1 MLLATAC
8 STSGE
13 NGVDDL
19 AEPEVNTPIVETS
32 SAEETS
38 EPRESTSRESTVET
52 TTPQDT
58 TPQEKCADL
67 PKDPHDSFPS
77 GSAPGRMPA
86 DDGSDYNY
94 WIQDIDNQ
102 YDPCAELS
110 WIIFKGSLGDEN
122 GPQGLAG
129 SIADGLALY
138 RDGEPISEMKL
149 FGRIDNVAPLENG
162 AAVIEWTERGTY
174 TAEGWVN
181 HHSVD
186 LRLTDD
192 GIEAFAGDTGDFNER
207 WDYPVGYLLGTYD

>member
-1 MLLATAC
+1 MRKTLTLIAASAMLFTTAC
-8 STSGE
+8 SDSGDS
-13 NGVDDL
+13 GADDL
-19 AEPEVNTPIVETS
+19 AEPEVNTPIAATS
-32 SAEETS
+32 SAEQKEESSTS
-38 EPRESTSRESTVET
+38 EEAPEET
-52 TTPQDT
+52 
-58 TPQEKCADL
+58 CADL
-67 PKDPHDSFPS
+67 PKDPRDSFPS

-86 DDGSDYNY
+86 DDGSDNNY

-149 FGRIDNVAPLENG
+149 FGRIDKVAPLENG
-162 AAVIEWTERGTY
+162 AAVIDWSERGQF
-174 TAEGWVN
+174 TADGFVN
-181 HHSVD
+181 HYSVD

-192 GIEAFAGDTGDFNER
+192 GFEAFAGDTEKFYER

>member
-19 AEPEVNTPIVETS
+19 AEPEVNTPIAATS
-32 SAEETS
+32 STAEKPTESTASTVQEEESSTSEEAPEET
-38 EPRESTSRESTVET
+38 
-52 TTPQDT
+52 
-58 TPQEKCADL
+58 CADL
-67 PKDPHDSFPS
+67 SKDPRDSFPS

-86 DDGSDYNY
+86 DDGSDNNY
-94 WIQDIDNQ
+94 WIEDIDNQ

-149 FGRIDNVAPLENG
+149 FGRIDKVAPLENG
-162 AAVIEWTERGTY
+162 AAVIEWSERGQF
-174 TAEGWVN
+174 TADGFVN
-181 HHSVD
+181 HYSVD

-192 GIEAFAGDTGDFNER
+192 GFEAFAGDTKKFYER
-207 WDYPVGYLLGTYD
+207 WDYSVGYLLGTYD

>member
-1 MLLATAC
+1 MRKTLVLVAASAVLLATAC
-8 STSGE
+8 TDPGDSGA
-13 NGVDDL
+13 DDL
-19 AEPEVNTPIVETS
+19 AEPEVNTPIVATS
-32 SAEETS
+32 TAEQKEESSTSEEAPEET
-38 EPRESTSRESTVET
+38 
-52 TTPQDT
+52 
-58 TPQEKCADL
+58 CADL

-149 FGRIDNVAPLENG
+149 FGRIDKVAPLENG
-162 AAVIEWTERGTY
+162 GAVIEWSERGQF
-174 TAEGWVN
+174 TADGFVN
-181 HHSVD
+181 HYSVD

-192 GIEAFAGDTGDFNER
+192 GFEAFAGDTEKFYER
-207 WDYPVGYLLGTYD
+207 WDYSVGYLLGTYD